1 MTLCSFCTVR
11 ADLEFC
17 TAPSKLYTVNFFQ
30 ILGLGGGDGD
40 GDLGMGVGMEIR
52 GWGWG
57 RAKLKGEGVGRPFL
71 VTLYSFENIE
81 GLIFPCFSLLPS

>member
-11 ADLEFC
+11 ADLELC
-17 TAPSKLYTVNFFQ
+17 TAPSKLYTVNFVQ
-30 ILGLGGGDGD
+30 ILGLGGGDGDGD

-57 RAKLKGEGVGRPFL
+57 RAKLKGGGWETFL
-71 VTLYSFENIE
+71 SNAI
-81 GLIFPCFSLLPS
+81 